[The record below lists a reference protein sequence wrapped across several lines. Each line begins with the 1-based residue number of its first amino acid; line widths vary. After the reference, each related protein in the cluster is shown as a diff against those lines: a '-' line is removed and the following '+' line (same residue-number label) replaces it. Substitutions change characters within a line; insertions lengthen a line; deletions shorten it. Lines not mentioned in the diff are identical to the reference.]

1 MLNPA
6 GCAKLAASSGFDELS
21 ACADY
26 AEKEQSTDST
36 ATDVGKDYNGQV
48 GE

>member
-1 MLNPA
+1 MLNST

-21 ACADY
+21 VRADY

-36 ATDVGKDYNGQV
+36 DTDVGKDDNGQV